1 MEKNRYNNAREYF
14 KHKYG
19 ERVLKICID
28 GGFTCPNRD
37 GTKGLGGCIFCGE
50 RGSGEKLCSSSVKTQ
65 IENYFNSYKA
75 GRANKFI
82 VYFQNFSGTYE
93 NPDKLLQIYK
103 SALIDKRIVAINI
116 GTRPDCID
124 AKIIDVLKEVNQ
136 LTDLTIELGLQTS
149 NEDIGKIIN
158 RKYTNDDFT
167 NAVRLLNEANI
178 DVVAHIMIGLPNETH
193 EDVMNTIKF
202 INSHK
207 LLGVKLHSTYV
218 IEGTVLAQMY
228 KTGLYTPISQNYY
241 IEVLADAI
249 NHLNNQLIIFRIVAD
264 APKNLFLAPEWNL
277 HKKIT
282 LNKINGYFT
291 TNDVYQG
298 KYYKK

>member
-50 RGSGEKLCSSSVKTQ
+50 RGSGEKLCSTSVKAQ

-75 GRANKFI
+75 CRANKFI

-228 KTGLYTPISQNYY
+228 KTGLYTPILQNYY

-282 LNKINGYFT
+282 LNKINDYFT